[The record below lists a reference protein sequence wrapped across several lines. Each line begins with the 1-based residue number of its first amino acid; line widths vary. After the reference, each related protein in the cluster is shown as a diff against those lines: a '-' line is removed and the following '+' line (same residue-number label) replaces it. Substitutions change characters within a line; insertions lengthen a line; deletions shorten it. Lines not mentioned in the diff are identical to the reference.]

1 MSIRIGEERTIE
13 LLKGYQEYLR
23 ALELKMSRDKQTLNR
38 RVLPVAGSIINL
50 PYTDVR
56 NKYLG
61 LSSDLVQNR
70 DDK

>member
-13 LLKGYQEYLR
+13 LFKGYQEYLR

-38 RVLPVAGSIINL
+38 RVLPVAGSFINL

-61 LSSDLVQNR
+61 LNSGLVQNR

>member
-13 LLKGYQEYLR
+13 LFIGYQENLR

-38 RVLPVAGSIINL
+38 RVLPVAGSFINL

-61 LSSDLVQNR
+61 LSSGLVQNR

>member
-13 LLKGYQEYLR
+13 LFKGYQEYLR
-23 ALELKMSRDKQTLNR
+23 ALELKRSRDEQTLNR
-38 RVLPVAGSIINL
+38 RVLPVAGSFINL

-56 NKYLG
+56 NKYLS
-61 LSSDLVQNR
+61 LSSGLVQNR

>member
-13 LLKGYQEYLR
+13 LFKGYQEYLR

-38 RVLPVAGSIINL
+38 RVLPVAGSFINL

-61 LSSDLVQNR
+61 FSSGLVQNR

>member
-1 MSIRIGEERTIE
+1 MSIRIGEGRTIE
-13 LLKGYQEYLR
+13 LFKGYQEYLR

-38 RVLPVAGSIINL
+38 RVLPVAGSFINL

-61 LSSDLVQNR
+61 LSSGLVQNR

>member
-13 LLKGYQEYLR
+13 LFKGYQEYLR
-23 ALELKMSRDKQTLNR
+23 ALELKRSRDKQTLNR
-38 RVLPVAGSIINL
+38 RVLPVAGSFINL

-56 NKYLG
+56 NKYLI
-61 LSSDLVQNR
+61 LSYGLVQNR

>member
-13 LLKGYQEYLR
+13 LFKGYQEYLR
-23 ALELKMSRDKQTLNR
+23 ALELKRSRDKQTLNR
-38 RVLPVAGSIINL
+38 RVLPVAGSFINL

-56 NKYLG
+56 NKYLS
-61 LSSDLVQNR
+61 LSYGLVQNR

>member
-13 LLKGYQEYLR
+13 LFKGYQEYLR
-23 ALELKMSRDKQTLNR
+23 ALELKRSRDKQTLNR
-38 RVLPVAGSIINL
+38 RVLPVAGSFINL

-56 NKYLG
+56 NKYLS
-61 LSSDLVQNR
+61 LSSGLVQNR

>member
-13 LLKGYQEYLR
+13 LFKGYQEYLR
-23 ALELKMSRDKQTLNR
+23 ALELKRSRDKQTLNR
-38 RVLPVAGSIINL
+38 RVLPVASSFINL

-56 NKYLG
+56 NKYLS
-61 LSSDLVQNR
+61 LSYGLVQNR